1 MVELQVVNGIMKCI
15 RKMCCRNTGL
25 CRSNEAKN
33 SEMHP
38 FVAVKDARIA
48 DVGSRG
54 L

>member
-1 MVELQVVNGIMKCI
+1 MVEIKVVYGIMKCI
-15 RKMCCRNTGL
+15 RKMCCRITGL
-25 CRSNEAKN
+25 CRSNEVKN
-33 SEMHP
+33 SEMYP